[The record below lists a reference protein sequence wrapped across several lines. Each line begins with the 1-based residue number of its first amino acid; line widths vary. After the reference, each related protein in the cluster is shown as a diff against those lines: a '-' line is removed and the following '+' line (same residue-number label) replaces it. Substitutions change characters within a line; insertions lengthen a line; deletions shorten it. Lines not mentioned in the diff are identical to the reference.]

1 MRTVLRLIARL
12 YVPISPYRIK
22 EITVRT
28 VLRRSCGFRTCMAYM
43 IKEITVRTVLR
54 LGRRAGKHL
63 DIGIKEITVRTVLRQ
78 MPWHFLIRS

>member
-54 LGRRAGKHL
+54 RVNYL
-63 DIGIKEITVRTVLRQ
+63 DSFDVIQIKEITVRTVLR
-78 MPWHFLIRS
+78 R

>member
-1 MRTVLRLIARL
+1 MINIKPLKIHVK
-12 YVPISPYRIK
+12 IK

-28 VLRRSCGFRTCMAYM
+28 VLRLSPRVVHFRSCL

-63 DIGIKEITVRTVLRQ
+63 DIGIKEITVRTVLR
-78 MPWHFLIRS
+78 PF